1 MNHLQG
7 KYFPD
12 PALAAHRSR
21 VRTHARAALFF
32 GSNWMTVILVLFSVM
47 LIFYGIGFFTRIL
60 ILFLSDC
67 IPAVSFGT
75 LAVFASLALYL
86 VLSPLIPGILS
97 YCYDLFRVSRGELSG
112 RVPMTIIFRCYTDAA
127 SVSRAWVHVT
137 LQLILLC
144 LPVGVVY
151 LFSLAAADLTPL
163 NRFIPLPFAYTFIC
177 LTAVVFL
184 LGTIYIAGCLS
195 PVLFLSVAHPDKS
208 LKTCLYASFL
218 YMRNH
223 STEAVC
229 AILKFCAAAFL
240 SLFAVGIP
248 FFFYI
253 LPYTIFFYISFSQE
267 LSNTIS

>member
-1 MNHLQG
+1 MQG

-12 PALAAHRSR
+12 PLLAAHRSR

-32 GSNWMTVILVLFSVM
+32 GSNWMTVLLVLFSVM
-47 LIFYGIGFFTRIL
+47 LLFYGIGYFTRIL
-60 ILFLSDC
+60 ILLLSEC

-75 LAVFASLALYL
+75 LAVSASLVLYL
-86 VLSPLIPGILS
+86 ILSPLIPGVLS
-97 YCYDLFRVSRGELSG
+97 FCYDLFRVSRGELSG
-112 RVPMTIIFRCYTDAA
+112 RVPITVIFHCYADAS
-127 SVSRAWVHVT
+127 SVIRAWVHVT
-137 LQLILLC
+137 FQLVLFC
-144 LPVGVVY
+144 LPVGVIY
-151 LFSLAAADLTPL
+151 LLFRTTAFLTSW
-163 NRFIPLPFAYTFIC
+163 NRSIPIPFAYIFIT

-184 LGTIYIAGCLS
+184 LGAVYIAGSLS
-195 PVLFLSVAHPDKS
+195 PVLFLSVAHPEMK
-208 LKTCLYASFL
+208 LKTCIYASFL

-223 STEAVC
+223 STEAIC